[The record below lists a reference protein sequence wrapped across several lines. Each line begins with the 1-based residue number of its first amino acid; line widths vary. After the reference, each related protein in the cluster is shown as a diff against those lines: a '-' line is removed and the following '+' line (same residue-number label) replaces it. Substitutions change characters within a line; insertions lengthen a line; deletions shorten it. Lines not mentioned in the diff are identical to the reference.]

1 MKQYK
6 INYKKV
12 KTIKDVKAILELFD
26 FTLTETPESDFSK
39 LTHFLEEIK
48 NG

>member
-6 INYKKV
+6 INYEKV

-39 LTHFLEEIK
+39 LKYFLEEIK